1 MANDMNWN
9 ELKES
14 IPDVGFVENYEIYRR
29 ARPTTTLI
37 VLRTVTDPTLFRNSD
52 SERAETQEFSGVLHA
67 QVNGEKF
74 VSKER
79 LTGLNLCRELDDK
92 GDIIDPDYTY
102 NEPLSDLEKSQ
113 TADML
118 TYGLAGTVSGATYSQ
133 KSRVIEGY
141 TYSLERYDLMNKEVH
156 NALYESGTMRN
167 ETGKQSE
174 ALFSPTKVQPG
185 THFVHFVTLEAGT
198 KEMFLYLLHNILNTS
213 RYGARE
219 TRTGR
224 NIRNE
229 IIGCIQSPSDSSLSC
244 GEMIL
249 DHISSDTENLPEE
262 NIKAIV
268 SSYLMEHKRADWDVF
283 VKEETKKEGTEKKE
297 DEQKDK
303 KDKITFNDFPEWL
316 TKAINVCERK
326 EKASSD
332 VLSEALVILR
342 DEGLRTVEKEKKS
355 EEKKTS
361 RV

>member
-1 MANDMNWN
+1 M
-9 ELKES
+9 
-14 IPDVGFVENYEIYRR
+14 
-29 ARPTTTLI
+29 I

-52 SERAETQEFSGVLHA
+52 LERAETQEFSGVLHA

-79 LTGLNLCRELDDK
+79 LTGLNLCRELDDD
-92 GDIIDPDYTY
+92 GDIITPEYTY
-102 NEPLSDLEKSQ
+102 NEPLSDLESQ

-118 TYGLAGTVSGATYSQ
+118 TYGLAGTVSRATYSQ

-167 ETGKQSE
+167 AEGGQSE

-249 DHISSDTENLPEE
+249 DHIPSDAENLSVDD
-262 NIKAIV
+262 IKAILA
-268 SSYLMEHKRADWDVF
+268 SYIMEHKRADWDVF
-283 VKEETKKEGTEKKE
+283 VKEGFKEVSEN
-297 DEQKDK
+297 
-303 KDKITFNDFPEWL
+303 IAFNKFPEWL
-316 TKAINVCERK
+316 TNAINVCERK
-326 EKASSD
+326 EAASSN
-332 VLSEALVILR
+332 VLREALVILR
-342 DEGLRTVEKEKKS
+342 EEGLKTVEKEKKTK
-355 EEKKTS
+355 EKKTAEPKKAA
-361 RV
+361 